1 MTLDP
6 LAGEEECSPPP
17 VKPWCV
23 SYGMTEVER
32 KEKEITCKK
41 NRQINEI
48 LWNFFYFILF
58 FAVVAS
64 RNMMCVKQ

>member
-1 MTLDP
+1 MQTDCRAVSYGFDWRAAKLTLDP
-6 LAGEEECSPPP
+6 LAGEEECLPPP

-41 NRQINEI
+41 ID
-48 LWNFFYFILF
+48 
-58 FAVVAS
+58 
-64 RNMMCVKQ
+64 K

>member
-6 LAGEEECSPPP
+6 LAGEEECLPPP

-48 LWNFFYFILF
+48 LWTFFFFF

-64 RNMMCVKQ
+64 RNMMCVKHE